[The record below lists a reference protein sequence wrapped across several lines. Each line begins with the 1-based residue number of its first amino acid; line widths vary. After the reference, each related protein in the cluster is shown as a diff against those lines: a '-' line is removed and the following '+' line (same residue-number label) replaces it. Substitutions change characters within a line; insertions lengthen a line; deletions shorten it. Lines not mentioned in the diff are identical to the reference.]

1 MSSLTPDPESTDTLE
16 RLLARA
22 RSIVER
28 LRKSDHL
35 LDCWG
40 NTASSR
46 HAEIEYLRET
56 VTTTPQLPD
65 ELVEALRSPAGRQEI
80 VNLHVGGKAVQ
91 VVVPCQGQADVHV
104 EQEVWRVILSTALGG
119 DR

>member
-22 RSIVER
+22 RTIIER
-28 LRKSDHL
+28 YRKTDHL

-40 NTASSR
+40 NTGSSR

-56 VTTTPQLPD
+56 VTTPQLPD

-91 VVVPCQGQADVHV
+91 VVVPCQGKADVRV